1 MHPIM
6 FVLFLRRPN
15 QPIPVVINTTRV
27 NSITR
32 NVLYFPTPTTFSET
46 SVWIYRGGGKKVVS

>member
-27 NSITR
+27 NSITYVES
-32 NVLYFPTPTTFSET
+32 NTPTKNQKRFVFSHP
-46 SVWIYRGGGKKVVS
+46 